1 MANPGRPTRYKR
13 EYCELAQ
20 NYCLL
25 GATDE
30 LLGDFFGVA
39 RRTIQSW
46 IATRPAFA
54 KAVRRGRAVNDVRRR
69 EHALCWRLSGR
80 APLG

>member
-1 MANPGRPTRYKR
+1 MANPGRPTLYKR
-13 EYCELAQ
+13 EYCELAH

-69 EHALCWRLSGR
+69 EHALCWRMNGR
-80 APLG
+80 APVG

>member
-1 MANPGRPTRYKR
+1 MATPGRPTLYKR
-13 EYCELAQ
+13 EYCELAH

-46 IATRPAFA
+46 ISTRPGFA
-54 KAVRRGRAVNDVRRR
+54 KAVRRGRAVADVRRR
-69 EHALCWRLSGR
+69 EHALCRRMSRSASFG
-80 APLG
+80 

>member
-1 MANPGRPTRYKR
+1 MATPGRPTLYKR
-13 EYCELAQ
+13 EYCELAH

-30 LLGDFFGVA
+30 VLGDFFGVA

-46 IATRPAFA
+46 ISTRPDFA
-54 KAVRRGRAVNDVRRR
+54 KAVRRGRAVNDARRR
-69 EHALCWRLSGR
+69 DLALCWRLSGR